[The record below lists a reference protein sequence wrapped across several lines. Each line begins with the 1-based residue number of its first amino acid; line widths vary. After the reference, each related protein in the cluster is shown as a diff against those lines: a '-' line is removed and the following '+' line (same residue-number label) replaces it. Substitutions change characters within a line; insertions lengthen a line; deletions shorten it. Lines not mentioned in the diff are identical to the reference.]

1 MDEAKRRAQADASI
15 TAKHRRMASR
25 IDTRMKQLDAAAL
38 DEVEIIAAMADYMSD
53 FHHLITD
60 MTSPA
65 MNTLC
70 REFAGLHRYA
80 RIVEAIASG
89 IAAGKIKVPGGRA
102 VSDEQKTAAAIDQRV
117 RQLEATGI
125 DDAALLEHMVGHL
138 FDLHRLWNTASDESL
153 ALLCREY
160 PGLYRYGL
168 LVETA
173 FEAQRKTAHTAA
185 SHPPE
190 LPDAI
195 KVSRC
200 AATKTVGMRKR
211 SLAVM
216 WARAER

>member
-80 RIVEAIASG
+80 RIVETIASG